1 MDYGGILSR
10 AWQITWKNKGLWLL
24 GILSG
29 CTGGGGSG
37 GNTSGYQYSAGQ
49 APELDRFLAGIPD
62 ETLTLIVVGLALAA
76 LALFV
81 VFFVLGVMAQ
91 AGLIAGVAQ
100 ADETGSVKLGEAW
113 RLGQPHFW
121 RMLGMYALIIVAVL
135 IVAAIVGVFMVV
147 TLGLGALCLVPL
159 VCLAIPLAIVISA
172 YLPMVQNGIVL
183 ERQRVFEAFG
193 RAWSLLR
200 SNFWPL
206 ILMAVLLFVIALVA
220 GIAIAAPILIAAL
233 PMVAVAMS
241 QEPGLTAW
249 LPLIACVVL
258 YLPVALVLNGILTT
272 FVSGTWT
279 LTFRRLTSAGMPAVS
294 VPAPG

>member
-10 AWQITWKNKGLWLL
+10 SWQITWRNKGLWLL

-29 CTGGGGSG
+29 CTGSGGNG
-37 GNTSGYQYSAGQ
+37 GNTSSYQYSAGQ
-49 APELDRFLAGIPD
+49 VPELDRFLAGIPE
-62 ETLTLIVVGLALAA
+62 ETLTLIVVVLALAA
-76 LALFV
+76 LLLFV

-113 RLGQPHFW
+113 RLGQPAFW
-121 RMLGMYALIIVAVL
+121 RMLGMYALLIVVVL

-147 TLGLGALCLVPL
+147 TLGLGAVCLVPL

-233 PMVAVAMS
+233 PMVALAMS
-241 QEPGLTAW
+241 QEPSLTAW

-258 YLPVALVLNGILTT
+258 YLPVAIVLNGIMTT

-279 LTFRRLTSAGMPAVS
+279 LTFRRLAGAGMPAVS
-294 VPAPG
+294 IPAPG